1 MSMDFGSIAITTGTA
16 ILTIIFVVILIYTV
30 KDTITND
37 AGLNLSQEAKND
49 INSTFGYGKLA
60 ITFLGFGLIILGMGV
75 GLYFLRRIV

>member
-1 MSMDFGSIAITTGTA
+1 MAMDFGSIAITTGTA

-37 AGLNLSQEAKND
+37 TGLNLSDEAKND
-49 INSTFGYGKLA
+49 INSTFSYGKLA

-75 GLYFLRRIV
+75 GLYFLRRTL